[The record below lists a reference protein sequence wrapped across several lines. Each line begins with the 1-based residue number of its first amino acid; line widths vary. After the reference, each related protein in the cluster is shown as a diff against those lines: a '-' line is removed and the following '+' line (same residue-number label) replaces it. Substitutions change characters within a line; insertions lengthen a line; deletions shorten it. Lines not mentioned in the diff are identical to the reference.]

1 MDRVL
6 FCLTEQTTSS
16 NPNDPSPDE
25 LGGSRLGGP
34 AWGDYSEAVLS
45 TRGLSRTRL
54 ARPLR
59 VTLLL
64 CPCAQASSRPTQT
77 ACLVSITEECV
88 RDTKFLHCF
97 QLRPLTLLLQ
107 SPGLLSSLSSALQA
121 FESLQFHGL
130 LYLNMNS
137 NKFPNDDVKSNPSYA
152 PILNGKLAWQEK
164 RNLGGGWRAQ
174 DGRGKKGQGGDR
186 PTKGREQGAGWTYHR
201 P

>member
-1 MDRVL
+1 M
-6 FCLTEQTTSS
+6 
-16 NPNDPSPDE
+16 
-25 LGGSRLGGP
+25 
-34 AWGDYSEAVLS
+34 LS
-45 TRGLSRTRL
+45 TGGLSRTRL
-54 ARPLR
+54 TRPLR

-64 CPCAQASSRPTQT
+64 CPCAQASSKPTQT
-77 ACLVSITEECV
+77 ASLVSITEGCL
-88 RDTKFLHCF
+88 RDTEFLHCF
-97 QLRPLTLLLQ
+97 QLR
-107 SPGLLSSLSSALQA
+107 PGLLSSLSSALQA

-152 PILNGKLAWQEK
+152 PILNRKLAWQEK

-186 PTKGREQGAGWTYHR
+186 PTEGSEQGAGWTHHR